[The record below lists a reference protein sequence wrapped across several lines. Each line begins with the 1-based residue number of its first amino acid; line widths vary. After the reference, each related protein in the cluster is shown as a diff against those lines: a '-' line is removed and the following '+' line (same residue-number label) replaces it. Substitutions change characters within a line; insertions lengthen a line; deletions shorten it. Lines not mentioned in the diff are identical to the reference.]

1 MKKQIKLDE
10 IDKIQNIFDTPQ
22 GYFDGLPQQIQK
34 QIQQPQKQ
42 AVWQLSLK
50 PKYAL
55 VAASFVVLLIFGV
68 KFLLSTQIDGEQI
81 TLAEV
86 SEQQIRQYL
95 LQDGVHEHDLMDL
108 YIQSTN
114 NGQEKSEE
122 AIITDEILETEID
135 IDEIEELL

>member
-1 MKKQIKLDE
+1 MKKQIKLDK
-10 IDKIQNIFDTPQ
+10 IDKIQNVFDAPQ

-34 QIQQPQKQ
+34 RVQQPQKQ
-42 AVWQLSLK
+42 ATWQLGLK

-55 VAASFVVLLIFGV
+55 AIASFVILLIFGGKILFFNQEESRQTV
-68 KFLLSTQIDGEQI
+68 LSDI
-81 TLAEV
+81 
-86 SEQQIRQYL
+86 SEQQIQQYL

-122 AIITDEILETEID
+122 AVITDEILEIE